1 MPGLKTRPPASLA
14 DSRLDAMTIE
24 GIAVSDLLAVCRTMN
39 ANSG

>member
-24 GIAVSDLLAVCRTMN
+24 GIAVSDLLAVYRTMN